1 MSLGDRS
8 PRRSDFYPKAQ
19 ITLNGCPKNAGRC
32 PKDASRTIVQLAAWY
47 AGLAVVAALV
57 VAVFTPVIMR
67 VHNAYAVNGPLVL
80 GTDMGGSLDE
90 YITFFEE
97 LRRENR
103 RVVID
108 GMCRAANPIVALA
121 NTLLLKQEGIK
132 AQGKQP

>member
-1 MSLGDRS
+1 
-8 PRRSDFYPKAQ
+8 
-19 ITLNGCPKNAGRC
+19 
-32 PKDASRTIVQLAAWY
+32 
-47 AGLAVVAALV
+47 
-57 VAVFTPVIMR
+57 MR
-67 VHNAYAVNGPLVL
+67 VHNAYADDGPLVL

-108 GMCRAANPIVALA
+108 GMWRAANPIVALV

>member
-1 MSLGDRS
+1 M
-8 PRRSDFYPKAQ
+8 
-19 ITLNGCPKNAGRC
+19 
-32 PKDASRTIVQLAAWY
+32 
-47 AGLAVVAALV
+47 